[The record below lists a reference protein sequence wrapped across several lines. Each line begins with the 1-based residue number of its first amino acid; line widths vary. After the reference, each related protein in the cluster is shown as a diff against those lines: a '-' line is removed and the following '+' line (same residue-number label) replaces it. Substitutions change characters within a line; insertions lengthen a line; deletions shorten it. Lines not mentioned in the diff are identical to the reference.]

1 VVGDGLM
8 AWLIDQELEPGSTLP
23 GLHHWGNHGACS
35 FSPIGFLYHLQPDVQ
50 CLLGLQA
57 VSVAITVLP
66 IGTLARRHDLPR
78 QTVLVPVRQVV
89 VATGDFA
96 HQFLRRPSRTLAMPL
111 LSGSFL
117 LRQRW
122 TMGDLAGGAM
132 IKYGIL
138 LQTKPSGIQ
147 SCSLSP
153 SQPWT
158 EPRRDPEIQR
168 PLGQCGGG

>member
-1 VVGDGLM
+1 M
-8 AWLIDQELEPGSTLP
+8 AWLIDQELEPGSTLA

-35 FSPIGFLYHLQPDVQ
+35 FSPIGFLYHLQPDGQ

-57 VSVAITVLP
+57 VSVAITMLP

-78 QTVLVPVRQVV
+78 RLCWFLCAKWWLPPVILH
-89 VATGDFA
+89 TNFYDA
-96 HQFLRRPSRTLAMPL
+96 HLEPWPCHCWPAVFCCASN
-111 LSGSFL
+111 G
-117 LRQRW
+117 
-122 TMGDLAGGAM
+122 MGDLAGGAM

-153 SQPWT
+153 SQQWT